1 VAKKEVCQPHNTEPR
16 FFYGYIVVGIAFLVM
31 VVSWGPYNVFG
42 VFFNPLLTEF
52 GWTSAMTS
60 GAFSLSMILSAA
72 LGVVTGGLNDRF
84 GPRLVVTLSGIFLGL
99 GYLLMS
105 QISTLWHLYL
115 FYGVIIGIGVSG
127 TWVPLLS
134 SVARWFVKRRNLMT
148 GIVVAGVGIGGLVA
162 PLVIS
167 RLILTYGWRF
177 SYAMQGIIILIVIIL
192 GAQFFKRDPTQKGR
206 LAYGENEGKQQES
219 TSEAKAFNFKEAVY
233 TTQFWLVSIAFF
245 CYGYCVW
252 SVMIHI
258 VPHVIKLGISAVTA
272 ANILASIGGISVLG
286 NFVLGSIGDRIG
298 NKQIFI
304 IGFIL
309 MSAVLFW
316 LTLAREVW
324 MLYLS
329 AAVFGFALG
338 GIATSESPL
347 IARLFGLSS
356 HGLLFGVVGFSHVV
370 GGAVGS
376 VVTGYIFD
384 LTHSYQMAFLVC
396 AAFGVVSLILVALLR
411 PTKRLGARL

>member
-1 VAKKEVCQPHNTEPR
+1 VAKMEIRQPRNTEPR
-16 FFYGYIVVGIAFLVM
+16 FFYGYIVVGVAFLVM

-52 GWTSAMTS
+52 GWTSVMTS

-72 LGVVTGGLNDRF
+72 LGIVTGGLNDRF

-105 QISTLWHLYL
+105 QTSSLWHLYL

-134 SVARWFVKRRNLMT
+134 SVTRWFVKRRNLMT

-162 PLVIS
+162 PPVIS

-177 SYAMQGIIILIVIIL
+177 SYAIQGIIILIVIVL
-192 GAQFFKRDPTQKGR
+192 GAQFFKRDPTQKGQ
-206 LAYGENEGKQQES
+206 LAYGENEEKQQEL
-219 TSEAKAFNFKEAVY
+219 TSEAKAFSFKEAVC
-233 TTQFWLVSIAFF
+233 TTQFWLVSIIFF

-252 SVMIHI
+252 SVLIHI
-258 VPHVIKLGISAVTA
+258 VPHAIELEISAVTA
-272 ANILASIGGISVLG
+272 ANILASINGTSVLG
-286 NFVLGSIGDRIG
+286 NFALGSVGDRIG

-304 IGFIL
+304 IGFIM
-309 MSAVLFW
+309 MSAVLFC
-316 LTLAREVW
+316 LMLAKEVW
-324 MLYLS
+324 MLYTC
-329 AAVFGFALG
+329 AIVFGFALG
-338 GIATSESPL
+338 GIAVTESPL

-356 HGLLFGVVGFSHVV
+356 HGLLFGIVGFSHII
-370 GGAVGS
+370 GGAIGL

-396 AAFGVVSLILVALLR
+396 AAFGVVNLILVALLR
-411 PTKRLGARL
+411 PTKRLEAKL